1 MAEARL
7 VVRSAVRDMVKGKYN
22 VSEEFL
28 SALDVELAA
37 LVKRASRRA
46 EDNGRRTLKARDA

>member
-1 MAEARL
+1 MAERL

-28 SALDVELAA
+28 SALDAEVSA

-46 EDNGRRTLKARDA
+46 EENGRRTLKGRDA